1 MNKQELLV
9 KYKKLWDIKG
19 DGVWWEKLID
29 EAIIIGKQ
37 EAISEF
43 KEIIDEEIEEEHKAE
58 KNNRNSIPPWTIYK
72 ELVYLK
78 RRLDKTAQEI
88 MG

>member
-1 MNKQELLV
+1 MARTKGETKMNKQELLV

-43 KEIIDEEIEEEHKAE
+43 KEKLKEWANKRECYEGYDKYTENERKDILVIILFI
-58 KNNRNSIPPWTIYK
+58 II
-72 ELVYLK
+72 
-78 RRLDKTAQEI
+78 
-88 MG
+88 